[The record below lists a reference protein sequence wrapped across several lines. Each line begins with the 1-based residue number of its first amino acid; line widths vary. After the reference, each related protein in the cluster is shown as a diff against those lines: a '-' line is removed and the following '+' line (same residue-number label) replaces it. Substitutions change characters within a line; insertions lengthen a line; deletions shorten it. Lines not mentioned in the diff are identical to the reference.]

1 MINKKDVM
9 KVEVRTLSE
18 LIANEDAN
26 IMHSLRH
33 SVYPGAKD
41 ESIGMALAY
50 CKAKRYD
57 PLAKAVHI
65 MQVSY
70 KCPNTNQYLK
80 KDVIIP
86 GIAAYRI
93 DAERS
98 GNYAGLT
105 RPEFGPMITEE
116 IGTKKITY
124 PEWCR
129 ITVKKVVQNNICD
142 FEAEEYWKENYANK
156 GRDYKTKIIN
166 PAPNDMWEKR
176 ARGQLAKCTEAQAL
190 RKAFPGV
197 VGALPTFE
205 EMEGKDS
212 GKSENVVSLVEVI
225 NSNEPVSNELLVEL
239 RMVMEKAGSD
249 EKEACFNL
257 EVDCL
262 ESISSKKAIEL
273 ISGLKKRMSKKKNLE
288 SLPINQKIG
297 LATEIKPKEMEAL
310 TEKEI
315 ENGYDW

>member
-1 MINKKDVM
+1 M
-9 KVEVRTLSE
+9 KVEARTLSD
-18 LIANEDAN
+18 LIKDEDAN

-70 KCPNTNQYLK
+70 KCPNTAQYLK

-98 GNYAGLT
+98 GCYAGLS
-105 RPEFGPMITEE
+105 RPEYGPMITEE
-116 IGTKKITY
+116 IGSKKITY

-129 ITVKKVVQNNICD
+129 ITVKKVVQNNLCD

-212 GKSENVVSLVEVI
+212 GKSESIVSLVEVI
-225 NSNEPVSNELLVEL
+225 DTNEPVSNELLEEL
-239 RMVMEKAGSD
+239 KRQMEKAES
-249 EKEACFNL
+249 KEEDICFHL
-257 EVDCL
+257 KVDCL
-262 ESISSKKAIEL
+262 ESLTANKAAEVIRQ
-273 ISGLKKRMSKKKNLE
+273 LKKKMSKKKNLE
-288 SLPINQKIG
+288 ALPINQKIS
-297 LATEIKPKEMEAL
+297 LATELKPMEAL

-315 ENGYDW
+315 EDGYNWE